1 MFCALQYGTD
11 FGTCRGDSG
20 GPMVQDDGVIVT
32 LIGVVHG
39 AISSCD
45 GSRYPS
51 IFTRVNNPLILNWIY
66 TTVGFLDTG
75 KTFFIKLD
83 WSPFFKFTYQIPDNC
98 DCLPF
103 KSCDWSKE
111 AIDGINDENDIVKK
125 AELSSFFKK
134 RICNKEKRH
143 VYCCGQNQT
152 PPNEKMLLEEES
164 LLPNKSRQ

>member
-1 MFCALQYGTD
+1 MFCALQYGTE

-75 KTFFIKLD
+75 KNFFV
-83 WSPFFKFTYQIPDNC
+83 N
-98 DCLPF
+98 
-103 KSCDWSKE
+103 
-111 AIDGINDENDIVKK
+111 
-125 AELSSFFKK
+125 
-134 RICNKEKRH
+134 
-143 VYCCGQNQT
+143 
-152 PPNEKMLLEEES
+152 
-164 LLPNKSRQ
+164 

>member
-83 WSPFFKFTYQIPDNC
+83 
-98 DCLPF
+98 
-103 KSCDWSKE
+103 
-111 AIDGINDENDIVKK
+111 
-125 AELSSFFKK
+125 
-134 RICNKEKRH
+134 
-143 VYCCGQNQT
+143 
-152 PPNEKMLLEEES
+152 
-164 LLPNKSRQ
+164 